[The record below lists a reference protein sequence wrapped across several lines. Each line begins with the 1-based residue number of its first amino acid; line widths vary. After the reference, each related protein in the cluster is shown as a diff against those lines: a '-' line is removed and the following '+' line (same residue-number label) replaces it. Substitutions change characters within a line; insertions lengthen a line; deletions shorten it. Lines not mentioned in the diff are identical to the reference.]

1 MQIIVVHLVSL
12 RHLTE
17 LKHTF
22 PDLILV
28 LFPALVLALVLV
40 TLAVAGLLQV
50 IVLGGLHHHLR
61 YRLSVELCR
70 YGDRVVLLLVQP
82 VEPNED

>member
-28 LFPALVLALVLV
+28 LFPALVLALV